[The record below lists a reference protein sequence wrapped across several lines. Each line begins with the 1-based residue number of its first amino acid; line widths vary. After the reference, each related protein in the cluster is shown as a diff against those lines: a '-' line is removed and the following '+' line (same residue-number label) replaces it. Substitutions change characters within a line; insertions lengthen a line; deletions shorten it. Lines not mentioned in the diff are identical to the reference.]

1 MSTQDMKFIRVDST
15 QPADYNAEALQWNK
29 WLFPQVVSD
38 AGSLTVFLSEHQF
51 ESGTHLKSLQDFLTT
66 NGYLYPS
73 GVKAVRDEMYAPPV
87 VKTQSHAPEPVK
99 QEMDPVVIEAS
110 QSSKHLGQTGQ
121 KAILSLTLLHEFN
134 WKGYSSKKT
143 IVFTD
148 KAGNQL
154 VYRGGARQLLDLNR
168 GDVVKMSFTVGE
180 HQMYSGDHPQ
190 YPIAQTEINRPSL
203 LAILEHAAWQ
213 DDAVNMQQYAQP
225 VTLPTLTDDHI
236 GHSVTSV
243 TSVSQPQPQPQAA
256 PRPPQLPQFVKNINS
271 YVHAQESTQYRPKM
285 SKNARRKA
293 RRYSA

>member
-15 QPADYNAEALQWNK
+15 QTSEYNAEALRWNK

-38 AGSLTVFLSEHQF
+38 SDSISVFLAENVF
-51 ESGTHLKSLQDFLTT
+51 ESGTHLKSLQDFLNT

-87 VKTQSHAPEPVK
+87 VQTQAPAPVK

-110 QSSKHLGQTGQ
+110 SRSKHLGVTGQ

-203 LAILEHAAWQ
+203 LAILEHATWQ
-213 DDAVNMQQYAQP
+213 DEGVNMQQYAEP

-236 GHSVTSV
+236 GQPVTSR
-243 TSVSQPQPQPQAA
+243 PQAA
-256 PRPPQLPQFVKNINS
+256 PRPPQLPQFVKNMNA
-271 YVHAQESTQYRPKM
+271 YVHAQESAQYHRPKM

>member
-1 MSTQDMKFIRVDST
+1 MSTQDMKFIRVDNT
-15 QPADYNAEALQWNK
+15 QTADYNAEALAWNK
-29 WLFPQVVSD
+29 WLFPQVVQD
-38 AGSLTVFLSEHQF
+38 AESLTVFLTENVF

-73 GVKAVRDEMYAPPV
+73 GVKTVRDEMYAPPSLQSR
-87 VKTQSHAPEPVK
+87 TQPQPEPVK
-99 QEMDPVVIEAS
+99 EMDPVVIQAS
-110 QSSKHLGQTGQ
+110 ANSKHLGQTGQ

-180 HQMYSGDHPQ
+180 HQMYSGDHPE

-213 DDAVNMQQYAQP
+213 DDAVNVQQYAQP

-243 TSVSQPQPQPQAA
+243 SQPQAA

-271 YVHAQESTQYRPKM
+271 YVHAQEAAQYQRPKM

-293 RRYSA
+293 RRYAS